1 MRHLT
6 YDEPEGI
13 SMRRPGM
20 GIDTAILNMGKN
32 IEGLAL
38 KWWGNGQ
45 RYSVGVALP
54 PSKLTR

>member
-20 GIDTAILNMGKN
+20 GIDTAILNMAKN
-32 IEGLAL
+32 IEVVAL
-38 KWWGNGQ
+38 K
-45 RYSVGVALP
+45 
-54 PSKLTR
+54 